1 MSESIKVTSS
11 DRAKLKRDSRTH
23 DQRVS
28 DLEAIFR
35 KLKAQAIASGIKTK
49 ASATKVLEAARVNRT
64 YFYAKDKLKD
74 KVALA
79 KYHKVRQ
86 EIQDFQDTFDS
97 FCGDNVVNKLRGN
110 LQIANEQRNRLA
122 KDYINQQRLIAG
134 LQNDNAALRKKSR
147 LHSEHMIDVVHAAT
161 TEARPDRN
169 VFGDARVISPDA
181 YLWRNGKYLFEDEN
195 VRQKAW
201 EKAKD
206 DLKQALTR
214 SLPTR
219 IYLLV
224 GPPCSG
230 KSTWAKERSNFY
242 PDLHSVVIDATNLT
256 QFCRLE
262 WLSQINKYR
271 NTKTIRVCAVVFL
284 ASTSVLQSR
293 NNRREST
300 KRLDNYVILKKNDEL
315 EFPNL
320 MREDID
326 ELIVVR
332 VERDGGDT
340 FGNSNSILL

>member
-1 MSESIKVTSS
+1 MSESINVTSS
-11 DRAKLKRDSRTH
+11 DRAKSKRDSRTH
-23 DQRVS
+23 DQRIY

-35 KLKAQAIASGIKTK
+35 KLRAQAIASGIKTK

-64 YFYAKDKLKD
+64 YFYVKDKLKD

-86 EIQDFQDTFDS
+86 EIQDFQDNFDS
-97 FCGDNVVNKLRGN
+97 FCGNTIVNKFRDN
-110 LQIANEQRNRLA
+110 LQVANEQRNSLA
-122 KDYINQQRLIAG
+122 KDYINQQRLVAG

-147 LHSEHMIDVVHAAT
+147 LQSEHMLDVVHSAT
-161 TEARPDRN
+161 TEARPEKN

-181 YLWRNGKYLFEDEN
+181 YLWRNDKYLFEDES

-201 EKAKD
+201 KKAKD

-230 KSTWAKERSNFY
+230 KSTWAKERSNLY
-242 PDLHSVVIDATNLT
+242 SDLHSVVIDATNLT
-256 QFCRLE
+256 QFSRLE

-271 NTKTIRVCAVVFL
+271 NSKPIRVCAVVFL
-284 ASTSVLQSR
+284 APTSILQSR

-300 KRLDNYVILKKNDEL
+300 KQLDNYVILKKAEEI

-320 MREDID
+320 MQEDID
-326 ELIVVR
+326 EMIVVR
-332 VERDGGDT
+332 GEHD
-340 FGNSNSILL
+340 